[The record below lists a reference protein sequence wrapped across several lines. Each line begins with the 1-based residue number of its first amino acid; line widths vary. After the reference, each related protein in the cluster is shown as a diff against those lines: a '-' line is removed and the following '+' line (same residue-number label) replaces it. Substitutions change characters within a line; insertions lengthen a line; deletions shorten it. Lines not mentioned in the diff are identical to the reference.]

1 VPFAYYARLSA
12 ARRRIYDRS
21 DAKLYKLEETF
32 HTEGFYKRESS
43 LFHQLVSGP
52 LPAKTT

>member
-1 VPFAYYARLSA
+1 MPFAYYARLSA

-32 HTEGFYKRESS
+32 HTGGFYKRESS
-43 LFHQLVSGP
+43 LFHLLVPKGP
-52 LPAKTT
+52 VIPA